1 MAKMYS
7 KPVKSVMKK
16 QRDPGGFNRHG
27 AKHTTQLGNE
37 ILKAPEAPKLPAKG
51 LTPSKDRTRP

>member
-1 MAKMYS
+1 
-7 KPVKSVMKK
+7 MKK

-27 AKHTTQLGNE
+27 ANHPNVMGNQL
-37 ILKAPEAPKLPAKG
+37 IKPAPKLPQKG

>member
-1 MAKMYS
+1 MATPYKTP
-7 KPVKSVMKK
+7 KPMMKK
-16 QRDPGGFNRHG
+16 QRDPGGYNRHG

-37 ILKAPEAPKLPAKG
+37 ILRAPLAPKLPARG